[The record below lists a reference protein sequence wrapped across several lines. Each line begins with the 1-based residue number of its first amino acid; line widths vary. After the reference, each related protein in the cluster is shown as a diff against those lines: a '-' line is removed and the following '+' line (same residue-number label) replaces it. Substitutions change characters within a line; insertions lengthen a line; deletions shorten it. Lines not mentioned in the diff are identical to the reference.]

1 MQRFFGPTV
10 NLCSK
15 INHIAKPDQLVVG
28 SDLFQIVKQSKKY
41 IFDEVSEFQSALK
54 QNYPVYSVD
63 T

>member
-1 MQRFFGPTV
+1 V
-10 NLCSK
+10 
-15 INHIAKPDQLVVG
+15 IG